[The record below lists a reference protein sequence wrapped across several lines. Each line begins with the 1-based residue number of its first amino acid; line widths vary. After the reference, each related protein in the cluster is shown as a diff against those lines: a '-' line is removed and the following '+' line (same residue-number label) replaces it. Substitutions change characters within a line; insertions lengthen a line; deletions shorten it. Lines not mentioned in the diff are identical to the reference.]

1 MRTAFLTLGKTIMN
15 QVISSRTNLILI
27 EMFPKEQ
34 VFVLPNLLN
43 NGLWLDKRQLLC
55 TSVSF

>member
-15 QVISSRTNLILI
+15 QVISSQTNLILI
-27 EMFPKEQ
+27 EVFPKEQ
-34 VFVLPNLLN
+34 VFVIPNLLN
-43 NGLWLDKRQLLC
+43 NGLWLDKRKLLC

>member
-43 NGLWLDKRQLLC
+43 NGLWLDKRKLLC